1 MANTASAKKRVRQAN
16 RAAERNISQKSKVR
30 TLVKKVINLTA
41 AGKKDEARSVF
52 QQAQSAL
59 DKAVH
64 RNLFHKNN
72 VARVKKRLN
81 RRIAKQAG

>member
-16 RAAERNISQKSKVR
+16 RAAERNTSQKSKVR

-41 AGKKDEARSVF
+41 AGKNEEARSVF
-52 QQAQSAL
+52 QKAQSAL

-81 RRIAKQAG
+81 RRIAKQSG

>member
-1 MANTASAKKRVRQAN
+1 MANTPSARKRVRQAD
-16 RAAERNISQKSKVR
+16 RAGLRNASQKSQVR
-30 TLVKKVINLTA
+30 TLVKKVFKLNEQ
-41 AGKKDEARSVF
+41 GNKEEASKAYKE
-52 QQAQSAL
+52 AQSLL

-81 RRIAKQAG
+81 ARMK